1 LDPSKWTTSQRY
13 SEAQAMARW
22 NVLPSEWDE
31 LDAYDKAFMLEFIRT
46 ESNIDSANDKYRG
59 KKSTFIVGLGVDDNG

>member
-1 LDPSKWTTSQRY
+1 
-13 SEAQAMARW
+13 MARW